1 MMVNVYS
8 RIDPKVLLFV
18 INRGEEIG
26 VNRAD
31 LSPDDQY
38 LQCAAKKL
46 TKGTT
51 FAPHRHNEMIR
62 TTDIT
67 QEAWVFLSGRVAAR
81 FWDTDDKLIYETELG
96 AGDAAIVFRGGHSFE
111 VLEENTILYE
121 FKTGPYYGVEKDKT
135 YIQESDA

>member
-1 MMVNVYS
+1 MTHVYS
-8 RIDPKVLLFV
+8 AVDPSIMLLV
-18 INRGEEIG
+18 INRAKEIG
-26 VNRAD
+26 TNRAD

-38 LQCAAKKL
+38 LQYATKKL

-51 FAPHRHNEMIR
+51 FAPHRHNELMR

-81 FWDTDDKLIYETELG
+81 FWDIDDRLIYETELG

-111 VLEENTILYE
+111 VLEDDTILYE
-121 FKTGPYYGVEKDKT
+121 FKTGPYFGVEKDKT
-135 YIQESDA
+135 YIEESQ